1 MSLIYEAFSYH
12 TIHLFIYDAT
22 IIGNNSRGVD
32 ENVHRRSNYKTI
44 KIRFIFSR
52 QCLHTHGKVNDW
64 LDNDGSHKKICLYIY
79 SHKKDNRD

>member
-1 MSLIYEAFSYH
+1 MKPSLIIPYIYV
-12 TIHLFIYDAT
+12 FIYT
-22 IIGNNSRGVD
+22 IIGNNSKGVD

-52 QCLHTHGKVNDW
+52 QCLHTHEKVNDW